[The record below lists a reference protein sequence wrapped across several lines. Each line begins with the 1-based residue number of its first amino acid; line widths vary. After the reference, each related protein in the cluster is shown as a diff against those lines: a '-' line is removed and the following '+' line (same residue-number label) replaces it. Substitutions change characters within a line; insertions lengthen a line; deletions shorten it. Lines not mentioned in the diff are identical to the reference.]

1 MILKDFEELINLVK
15 KIDLIA
21 SNRLKY
27 YISTAIICPKFAKKI
42 NFRSHF
48 FSLLLIDW
56 ATTPEGFEYWEKID
70 VAVIDQ
76 TPHIET
82 VCKDGS
88 ILFSPDYQKIKAELL
103 LNNTE

>member
-1 MILKDFEELINLVK
+1 MIPKDFEELINLTR
-15 KIDLIA
+15 KINPIA
-21 SNRLKY
+21 ANRLKY

-56 ATTPEGFEYWEKID
+56 AATPEGFKYWEKID
-70 VAVIDQ
+70 TAIIDQ

-82 VCKDGS
+82 ICKDGS
-88 ILFSPDYQKIKAELL
+88 ILFSPDYQKIEAKL
-103 LNNTE
+103 

>member
-1 MILKDFEELINLVK
+1 MILDDFEEIINLAK
-15 KIDLIA
+15 KIDLTA
-21 SNRLKY
+21 GNRLKY

-48 FSLLLIDW
+48 WSLLLIDW
-56 ATTPEGFEYWEKID
+56 AATPEGYEYWEKID
-70 VAVIDQ
+70 TAIIDQ

-88 ILFSPDYQKIKAELL
+88 ILFSPDYQKIEVKS
-103 LNNTE
+103 